1 MYFDSH
7 AHLDDQKFSEDLI
20 AVLQRAK
27 EAGVTH
33 MLNPGANMASS
44 QKAVALAASHE
55 GLYAA
60 VGIHPH
66 DVKDMLPQH
75 LDQLEVLTREPKVV
89 AIGEIG
95 LDYHYNFSPQED
107 QQRWFKEQLQ
117 LARRLHLPVIIH
129 DREAHGDVFDLI
141 EATGVAETGCVL
153 HCFSGSVE
161 MAREY
166 VKRGIYISLAGP
178 ITFHNARKTREV
190 AAEIPLE
197 WLLIETDCPYL
208 APVPHR
214 GRRNEPGYVPR
225 VADAIAAAKDIPV
238 EEVAAH
244 TMANTKKLFRITE

>member
-7 AHLDDQKFSEDLI
+7 AHLDDDKFSEDLT

-33 MLNPGANMASS
+33 ILNPGADMASS
-44 QKAVALAASHE
+44 EKAVALAAGHE

-75 LDQLEVLTREPKVV
+75 LEKLEALTREPKVV

-95 LDYHYNFSPQED
+95 LDYHYNFSPKED
-107 QQRWFKEQLQ
+107 QQRWFREQLQ
-117 LARRLHLPVIIH
+117 LARRLNLPVIIH

-141 EATGVAETGCVL
+141 EATGVAETGCVM

-190 AAEIPLE
+190 AAAVPLE

-214 GRRNEPGYVPR
+214 GRRNEPSYVPR
-225 VADAIAAAKDIPV
+225 VAEAIAAAQKITV

>member
-7 AHLDDQKFSEDLI
+7 AHLDDNKFNEDLT

-33 MLNPGANMASS
+33 ILNPGADMASS
-44 QKAVALAASHE
+44 EKAVAMAAGHE

-66 DVKDMLPQH
+66 DVKDMLPRH
-75 LDQLEVLTREPKVV
+75 LEKLEALTREPKVV

-95 LDYHYNFSPQED
+95 LDYHYNFSPKED
-107 QQRWFKEQLQ
+107 QQRWFREQLQ
-117 LARRLHLPVIIH
+117 LARRLNLPVIIH

-141 EATGVAETGCVL
+141 EATGVAETGCVM

-190 AAEIPLE
+190 AAAVPLE

-214 GRRNEPGYVPR
+214 GRRNEPSYVPR
-225 VADAIAAAKDIPV
+225 VAEAIAAAQKIAV

-244 TMANTKKLFRITE
+244 TMANTKKLFRIIE